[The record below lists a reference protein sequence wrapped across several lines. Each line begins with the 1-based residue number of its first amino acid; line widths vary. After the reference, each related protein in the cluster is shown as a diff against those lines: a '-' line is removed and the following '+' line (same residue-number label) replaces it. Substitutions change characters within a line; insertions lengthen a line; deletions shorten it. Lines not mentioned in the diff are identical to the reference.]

1 MEQYKIF
8 ETERLL
14 LKPTQLEDASFIFE
28 LLNSPG
34 WLENIGNRNIGSLE
48 EAKEY
53 ILNKMQKQ
61 LDRLGFSNYTII
73 RKTDNVKLGICGLY
87 NREGLKD
94 IDLGFAILPEFERKG
109 YSFEAAQRL
118 KDAAFKDFGLNTLAA
133 ITSKTN
139 VPSQN
144 LLTKLGF
151 KLDGTTQLPKDD
163 EELLLYKMA
172 K

>member
-1 MEQYKIF
+1 LIKAEYGPINSFIHKMEQYKIF

-61 LDRLGFSNYTII
+61 LDRLGF
-73 RKTDNVKLGICGLY
+73 
-87 NREGLKD
+87 
-94 IDLGFAILPEFERKG
+94 
-109 YSFEAAQRL
+109 
-118 KDAAFKDFGLNTLAA
+118 
-133 ITSKTN
+133 
-139 VPSQN
+139 
-144 LLTKLGF
+144 
-151 KLDGTTQLPKDD
+151 
-163 EELLLYKMA
+163 
-172 K
+172 